1 MSLLFR
7 NNFSNLLFDVAESS
21 QSKQEKLKEDM
32 RAGGFMTGRIFCF
45 QVDGPITRVAYK
57 WRGGRAYE
65 RQFTVSLMFFYF
77 SCVNSKPVYSKVM

>member
-1 MSLLFR
+1 MNLLFR

-45 QVDGPITRVAYK
+45 QVDGPITRAAYK

-65 RQFTVSLMFFYF
+65 RQFTVSLKFFYF
-77 SCVNSKPVYSKVM
+77 SCVNSKPVYSKLM

>member
-1 MSLLFR
+1 MNLLFL

-57 WRGGRAYE
+57 
-65 RQFTVSLMFFYF
+65 
-77 SCVNSKPVYSKVM
+77 

>member
-1 MSLLFR
+1 MNLLFR
-7 NNFSNLLFDVAESS
+7 DNFSNFLFDVVESS

-45 QVDGPITRVAYK
+45 QVDGPITRAAYK

-65 RQFTVSLMFFYF
+65 RQFTVFLMFFNF
-77 SCVNSKPVYSKVM
+77 SCVNSKLVYSKLI